1 MYNECMFWH
10 PKHVINIYDI
20 KAVFKCTITLEA
32 VIIEKQRGSRC
43 NNRMHIKFKLY
54 CKGGDDMGYNISI
67 GNQGFDDIRGNQ
79 CFYIDKT
86 AFIKEWWDAKDVV
99 TLITRPRRFGKT
111 LNMSMLNCFFSN
123 RYAGRGELF
132 EGLSIWDDE
141 NYRKLQGTYPVIF
154 ISFADVKQADC
165 GEAIWKIKKIITN
178 IYQQYAWLGS
188 WEGLTFTERE
198 QFAGVHPDMENM
210 IAQSAVQDLCNYL
223 NRYYEKKVIILLD
236 EYDTPMQEAYVHG
249 YWDEFTAF
257 IRSMFNSMF
266 KTNPYLERAIMT
278 GITRVSKESIFSDL
292 NNLNIVTTTSDEYCT
307 CFGFTEKEV
316 YDSLDKF
323 GLSDKKTDVKRWYDG
338 FVFGSHRDIYNPWS
352 ITSYLDK
359 RKLAPYWA
367 STSSNVLVSRLIQTA
382 PSDIKQMMEDL
393 ISGREIVVNFDEQIV
408 FNQLDTDESAI
419 WSLLVASGYLKPDNV
434 EYKGELLEPWYHLSI
449 TNLETR
455 SMFSNMFKGW
465 FKGTASNY
473 NAFVSALVKG
483 DVDAMNEYMNDV
495 ALTTISSFDVGT
507 HRSGK
512 AHPERFYH
520 GFVLGLMVEQ
530 SENYEIRS
538 NRESGFGR
546 YDIMMIPKKN
556 NLPAIVIEFKVYN
569 PRREQTLEDTVH
581 VALKQIEEK
590 SYDTEL
596 IARGI
601 EKDRIRHYGF
611 AFEGKRVLIGE

>member
-1 MYNECMFWH
+1 M
-10 PKHVINIYDI
+10 
-20 KAVFKCTITLEA
+20 
-32 VIIEKQRGSRC
+32 GC
-43 NNRMHIKFKLY
+43 NT
-54 CKGGDDMGYNISI
+54 ISI
-67 GNQGFDDIRGNQ
+67 GNQMFDDIRENNN
-79 CFYIDKT
+79 FYIDKT

-123 RYAGRGELF
+123 RYAGRGDLF
-132 EGLSIWDDE
+132 EGLSVWEDE
-141 NYRKLQGTYPVIF
+141 KYRQLQGTYPVIF

-165 GEAIWKIKKIITN
+165 GEAIWKIKKIISN

-210 IAQSAVQDLCNYL
+210 LAQSAVQDLCNYL

-249 YWDEFTAF
+249 YWDEFTLF
-257 IRSMFNSMF
+257 MRSFFNATF
-266 KTNPYLERAIMT
+266 KTNPYLERAVMT

-292 NNLNIVTTTSDEYCT
+292 NNLNVVTTTSDEYCT
-307 CFGFTEKEV
+307 CFGFTEDEV
-316 YDSLDKF
+316 YGSLDKF
-323 GLSDKKTDVKRWYDG
+323 GLSDKKSEVKKWYDG

-359 RKLAPYWA
+359 GKLAPYWA
-367 STSSNVLVSRLIQTA
+367 STSSNGLVSRLIQTA
-382 PSDIKQMMEDL
+382 HTDIKQLMEDL

-434 EYKGELLEPWYHLSI
+434 EYRGELLEPWYHLSI

-465 FKGTASNY
+465 FRGSASNY
-473 NAFVSALVKG
+473 NAFVSALVQG

-569 PRREQTLEDTVH
+569 PRREQTLEDTVQT
-581 VALKQIEEK
+581 ALKQIEEK

-596 IARGI
+596 MARGI

>member
-1 MYNECMFWH
+1 M
-10 PKHVINIYDI
+10 
-20 KAVFKCTITLEA
+20 
-32 VIIEKQRGSRC
+32 GC
-43 NNRMHIKFKLY
+43 NT
-54 CKGGDDMGYNISI
+54 ISI
-67 GNQGFDDIRGNQ
+67 GNQMFDDIRENNN
-79 CFYIDKT
+79 FYIDKT

-123 RYAGRGELF
+123 RYAGRSDLF
-132 EGLSIWDDE
+132 EGLSVWEDE
-141 NYRKLQGTYPVIF
+141 KYRKLQGTYPVIF

-165 GEAIWKIKKIITN
+165 GEAIWKIKKIISN
-178 IYQQYAWLGS
+178 VYQQYAWLGS

-210 IAQSAVQDLCNYL
+210 LAQSAVQDLCNYL

-249 YWDEFTAF
+249 YWDEFTLF
-257 IRSMFNSMF
+257 MRSFFNATF
-266 KTNPYLERAIMT
+266 KTNPYLERAVMT

-292 NNLNIVTTTSDEYCT
+292 NNLNVVTTTSDEYCT
-307 CFGFTEKEV
+307 CFGFTEDEV
-316 YDSLDKF
+316 YGSLDKF
-323 GLSDKKTDVKRWYDG
+323 GLSDKKSEVKKWYDG

-367 STSSNVLVSRLIQTA
+367 STSSNGLVSRLIQTA
-382 PSDIKQMMEDL
+382 HTDIKQLMEDL

-419 WSLLVASGYLKPDNV
+419 WSLLVAGGYLKPDNV
-434 EYKGELLEPWYHLSI
+434 EYRGELLEPWYHLSI

-465 FKGTASNY
+465 FRGSASNY
-473 NAFVSALVKG
+473 NAFVSALVQG

-569 PRREQTLEDTVH
+569 PRREQTLEDTVQT
-581 VALKQIEEK
+581 ALKQIEEK

-596 IARGI
+596 MARGI

>member
-1 MYNECMFWH
+1 M
-10 PKHVINIYDI
+10 
-20 KAVFKCTITLEA
+20 
-32 VIIEKQRGSRC
+32 GC
-43 NNRMHIKFKLY
+43 NT
-54 CKGGDDMGYNISI
+54 ISI
-67 GNQGFDDIRGNQ
+67 GNQMFDDIRENNN
-79 CFYIDKT
+79 FYIDKT

-123 RYAGRGELF
+123 RYAGRSDLF
-132 EGLSIWDDE
+132 EGLSVWEDE
-141 NYRKLQGTYPVIF
+141 KYRQLQGTYPVIF

-165 GEAIWKIKKIITN
+165 GEAIWKIKKIISN
-178 IYQQYAWLGS
+178 VYQQYAWLGS

-198 QFAGVHPDMENM
+198 QFAGVNPDMENM
-210 IAQSAVQDLCNYL
+210 LAQSAVQDLCNYL

-249 YWDEFTAF
+249 YWDEFTLF
-257 IRSMFNSMF
+257 MRSFFNATF
-266 KTNPYLERAIMT
+266 KTNPYLERAVMT

-292 NNLNIVTTTSDEYCT
+292 NNLNVVTTTSDEYCT
-307 CFGFTEKEV
+307 CFGFTEDEV
-316 YDSLDKF
+316 YGSLDKF
-323 GLSDKKTDVKRWYDG
+323 GLSDKKSEVKKWYDG

-367 STSSNVLVSRLIQTA
+367 STSSNGLVSRLIQTA
-382 PSDIKQMMEDL
+382 HTDIKQLMEDL

-419 WSLLVASGYLKPDNV
+419 WSLLVAGGYLKPDNV
-434 EYKGELLEPWYHLSI
+434 EYRGELLEPWYHLSI

-465 FKGTASNY
+465 FRGSASNY
-473 NAFVSALVKG
+473 NAFVSALLKG
-483 DVDAMNEYMNDV
+483 SVREMNVYMNEV
-495 ALTTISSFDVGT
+495 ALSTFSSFDAGT
-507 HRSGK
+507 QPSERSQ
-512 AHPERFYH
+512 PERFYH
-520 GFVLGLMVEQ
+520 GFVLGLLVELHDI
-530 SENYEIRS
+530 YEVKS

-546 YDIMMIPKKN
+546 YDVMLIPKKDDRRYN
-556 NLPAIVIEFKVYN
+556 AVVLEFKVFDSYD
-569 PRREQTLEDTVH
+569 ESTIEDTVKS
-581 VALKQIEEK
+581 ALKQIEEK

-596 IARGI
+596 MARGI

>member
-1 MYNECMFWH
+1 
-10 PKHVINIYDI
+10 
-20 KAVFKCTITLEA
+20 
-32 VIIEKQRGSRC
+32 
-43 NNRMHIKFKLY
+43 
-54 CKGGDDMGYNISI
+54 MGYNISI
-67 GNQGFDDIRGNQ
+67 GNQGFDDIRENQ

-123 RYAGRGELF
+123 RYAGRDDLF

-154 ISFADVKQADC
+154 LSFADVKS
-165 GEAIWKIKKIITN
+165 GSFYEARNTIAAIINDVYKQYRYLLSSDIITDGEKEMWVQLEKYVISPSMN
-178 IYQQYAWLGS
+178 NK
-188 WEGLTFTERE
+188 
-198 QFAGVHPDMENM
+198 ENNSM
-210 IAQSAVQDLCNYL
+210 IQRAIKDLCGCL
-223 NRYYEKKVIILLD
+223 ARYYDKKVLILLD

-249 YWDEFTAF
+249 YWDEFTTF
-257 IRSMFNSMF
+257 MRSFFNATF
-266 KTNPYLERAIMT
+266 KTNPYMERAVMT
-278 GITRVSKESIFSDL
+278 GITRISKESIFSDL
-292 NNLNIVTTTSDEYCT
+292 NNLNVVTTTSDEYCT

-359 RKLAPYWA
+359 RKLAPYWT

-434 EYKGELLEPWYHLSI
+434 EYRGELLEPWYHLSI

-473 NAFVSALVKG
+473 NAFVSALLKG
-483 DVDAMNEYMNDV
+483 SVREMNVYMNEV
-495 ALTTISSFDVGT
+495 ALSTLSSFDAGT
-507 HRSGK
+507 QPSERSQ
-512 AHPERFYH
+512 PERFYH
-520 GFVLGLMVEQ
+520 GFVLGLLVELHDI
-530 SENYEIRS
+530 YEVKS

-546 YDIMMIPKKN
+546 YDVMLIPKKDDRKYN
-556 NLPAIVIEFKVYN
+556 AIILEFKVFDTYD
-569 PRREQTLEDTVH
+569 ETTIEDTVKS
-581 VALKQIEEK
+581 ALKQIEEK

>member
-1 MYNECMFWH
+1 MEYN
-10 PKHVINIYDI
+10 V
-20 KAVFKCTITLEA
+20 
-32 VIIEKQRGSRC
+32 
-43 NNRMHIKFKLY
+43 
-54 CKGGDDMGYNISI
+54 SI
-67 GNQGFDDIRGNQ
+67 GNQGFDNIRESN

-86 AFIKEWWDAKDVV
+86 EFIKEWWDSKDVV

-123 RYAGRGELF
+123 RYVGRSDLF
-132 EGLSIWDDE
+132 EGLSVWEDE
-141 NYRKLQGTYPVIF
+141 KYRKLQGTYPVIF
-154 ISFADVKQADC
+154 LSFADVKADNIQDARTQVKMKVTELFNENKFLLDS
-165 GEAIWKIKKIITN
+165 GILVENEAEIFKRVSMYMDDVLCT
-178 IYQQYAWLGS
+178 
-188 WEGLTFTERE
+188 
-198 QFAGVHPDMENM
+198 
-210 IAQSAVQDLCNYL
+210 SAVNMMCRFMQK
-223 NRYYEKKVIILLD
+223 YYKKKVIILLD

-249 YWDEFTAF
+249 YWDEFTLF
-257 IRSMFNSMF
+257 MRSFFNATF
-266 KTNPYLERAIMT
+266 KTNPYLERAVMT

-292 NNLNIVTTTSDEYCT
+292 NNLNVVTTTSDEYCT
-307 CFGFTEKEV
+307 CFGFTEDEV
-316 YDSLDKF
+316 YCSLDKF
-323 GLSDKKTDVKRWYDG
+323 GLSDKKSEVKKWYDG

-367 STSSNVLVSRLIQTA
+367 STSSNGLVSRLIQTA
-382 PSDIKQMMEDL
+382 HTDIKQLMEDL

-419 WSLLVASGYLKPDNV
+419 WSLLVAGGYLKPDNV
-434 EYKGELLEPWYHLSI
+434 EYRGELLEPWYHLSI

-465 FKGTASNY
+465 FRGSASNY
-473 NAFVSALVKG
+473 NAFVSALVQG

-556 NLPAIVIEFKVYN
+556 NLPAIVIEFKVHN
-569 PRREQTLEDTVH
+569 PRKEKTLEDTAQT
-581 VALKQIEEK
+581 ALKQIEEK
-590 SYDTEL
+590 NYVFD
-596 IARGI
+596 GI
-601 EKDRIRHYGF
+601 FLCRSDIWTPPHLDNAFCSLCDVITDHFNYVMMEKDIRKCRDCETIVQQLKPDF
-611 AFEGKRVLIGE
+611 DRASRKQVQ